1 MNLIEPKNKIN
12 CTPHFFVILSI
23 PLLVFIF
30 IILGYLNIISFSV
43 EIHTVIVIGFIFFI
57 FFLFI
62 QHNANFAVCKMTGS
76 YEEMEN
82 SLKEALEENA
92 LSIMDKTKSTLN
104 IRVYIDEYYKNIRN
118 DNFANIASSIFP
130 MLGIL
135 GTFIA
140 IALSMPN
147 FTVSDI
153 NALDKEITI
162 LLAGVGTA
170 FYASIYGIFLSIW
183 WTYFEKRGL
192 SKVDNH
198 INNLEKVY
206 KHHIWQK
213 SELIKHQHMQTQLKD
228 QEIIKTLKET
238 FSMEFVKDLNEQY
251 MKNFKI
257 VVDNTSKIFT
267 TLTEDMDNAS
277 RNLKNTIEVI
287 HTRQESINAVETISS
302 NIEAFN
308 NNAKNLEITI
318 NKFDNSLDKTFVK
331 IDSEIGEIVGKLA
344 DFAVI
349 ISKQNREI
357 QESIKLQNRQRE
369 IKNLIDNDDKNK
381 VI

>member
-1 MNLIEPKNKIN
+1 MNLIESKNRIN
-12 CTPHFFVILSI
+12 CTPHFFIILSI
-23 PLLVFIF
+23 PLLVFIS
-30 IILGYLNIISFSV
+30 IILGYLKIISLNI
-43 EIHTVIVIGFIFFI
+43 EIHTLIVIGFIFFI
-57 FFLFI
+57 FFLFV
-62 QHNANFAVCKMTGS
+62 QHNANFAVCKIKGS
-76 YEEMEN
+76 YETMEN
-82 SLKEALEENA
+82 NLKIALENNA

-104 IRVYIDEYYKNIRN
+104 IRVFIDEYYKNIRN

-192 SKVDNH
+192 SKIDNY
-198 INNLEKVY
+198 IYSLEQTY
-206 KHHIWQK
+206 KNHIWQE

-228 QEIIKTLKET
+228 QEIINTLKET

-277 RNLKNTIEVI
+277 RNLKNTLEII
-287 HTRQESINAVETISS
+287 HSREESVNAVDTISQ

-308 NNAKNLEITI
+308 SNAKNIENTI
-318 NKFDNSLDKTFVK
+318 NKFDNSLDRTFVK
-331 IDSEIGEIVGKLA
+331 IDSEIGEIVGKLGE
-344 DFAVI
+344 FAVI

-357 QESIKLQNRQRE
+357 QESIKLQNRKRE
-369 IKNLIDNDDKNK
+369 IKNLIDDENR

>member
-1 MNLIEPKNKIN
+1 VNLIESKNRIN
-12 CTPHFFVILSI
+12 CTPHFFIILSI
-23 PLLVFIF
+23 PLLVFIS
-30 IILGYLNIISFSV
+30 IILGYLKIISLNI
-43 EIHTVIVIGFIFFI
+43 EIHTLIVIGFIFFI
-57 FFLFI
+57 FFLFV
-62 QHNANFAVCKMTGS
+62 QHNANFAVCKIKGS
-76 YEEMEN
+76 YETMEN
-82 SLKEALEENA
+82 NLKIALENNA

-104 IRVYIDEYYKNIRN
+104 IRVFIDEYYKNIRN

-192 SKVDNH
+192 SKIDNY
-198 INNLEKVY
+198 IYGLEQTY
-206 KHHIWQK
+206 KNHIWQE

-228 QEIIKTLKET
+228 QEIINTLKET

-277 RNLKNTIEVI
+277 RNLKNTLEII
-287 HTRQESINAVETISS
+287 HSREESVNAVDTISQ

-308 NNAKNLEITI
+308 SNAKNIEKTI
-318 NKFDNSLDKTFVK
+318 NKFDNSLDRTFVK
-331 IDSEIGEIVGKLA
+331 IDSEIGEIVGKLGE
-344 DFAVI
+344 FAVI

-357 QESIKLQNRQRE
+357 QESIKLQNRKRE
-369 IKNLIDNDDKNK
+369 IKNLIDDENR